1 MRLDGNF
8 KITYNYCRNSVRRGW
23 QFTRKR
29 SIMKYVLFLTA
40 LLTVSAVVLILVLNG
55 KDSAQAGLRAAQA
68 ADGLDHYSYELV
80 FRPESDELAATLTLR
95 YTNRTKDT
103 QSDIVLRTWSGAY
116 RQYETSPASIDE
128 LFNVCY
134 PEGFSEGGISI
145 EGIWWNDAIAP
156 YSFDDEAS
164 TVLRI
169 PVGTLAPSESGTLR
183 LRCRIHVP
191 RCAHRFGVSD
201 GIYQFGNALPVLSV
215 WQDGEWRT
223 DEYWPIGDPFMSEC
237 ANYDVTLSVPK
248 GWMCA
253 ATGNGASKSA
263 DGDRTL
269 YTFHADAVRE
279 FGFAL
284 SDKWQK
290 AETKADGI
298 TVTAYALS
306 RDGAK
311 KAVDYAVK
319 ALRYCASH
327 YGDYAYSSFSVCS
340 IDFPFG
346 GMEYPQL
353 VMISSSCFD
362 KDSADTLELTL
373 VHETAHQWFYGL
385 VGSDSFNQPWQDET
399 LCEYTVLRY
408 VKERYGTDSYRTLRA
423 TRVDAAMQDPL
434 PLAVTPGSPISYYS
448 SYSAY
453 SSVVY
458 GRGTAFLLDAD
469 EMTGK
474 VDAALKAYCEK
485 YAFRIASRDDLLT
498 TLCDSCEAD
507 LYPLAV
513 DYLDTLM

>member
-1 MRLDGNF
+1 
-8 KITYNYCRNSVRRGW
+8 
-23 QFTRKR
+23 
-29 SIMKYVLFLTA
+29 MKYLLFLTA
-40 LLTVSAVVLILVLNG
+40 LLMAVAVIVFFFFHG
-55 KDSAQAGLRAAQA
+55 KGSKETGLRAAKA
-68 ADGLDHYSYELV
+68 ADGLDHYMYELV
-80 FRPESDELAATLTLR
+80 FRPESDELAVTLTLQ
-95 YTNRTKDT
+95 YTNRTQDT
-103 QSDIVLRTWSGAY
+103 QSDIVLRTWAGAY
-116 RQYETSPASIDE
+116 QQYETSPASIDE
-128 LFNVCY
+128 LFDSCY

-145 EGIWWNDAIAP
+145 EGVWWNDTIVS

-164 TVLRI
+164 TVLRV
-169 PVGTLAPSESGTLR
+169 PVGAIAADESGRLR
-183 LRCRIHVP
+183 LRCRIQVP
-191 RCAHRFGVSD
+191 HCAHRFGESN

-215 WQDGEWRT
+215 WQDGVWHT

-253 ATGNGASKSA
+253 ATGSSTSKSS
-263 DGDRTL
+263 GDRTL
-269 YTFHADAVRE
+269 FSFHADAVRE

-290 AETKADGI
+290 AEKKADGI
-298 TVTAYALS
+298 TVSAYALS
-306 RDGAK
+306 KDGAK
-311 KAVDYAVK
+311 KAAEYAVK

-327 YGDYAYSSFSVCS
+327 YGDYPYSTFTVCS
-340 IDFPFG
+340 IGFPFG

-353 VMISSSCFD
+353 VMVSNSCFE
-362 KDSADTLELTL
+362 KNSSDTLELTL
-373 VHETAHQWFYGL
+373 VHETAHQWFYAL

-399 LCEYTVLRY
+399 LCEYTVLGY
-408 VKERYGTDSYRTLRA
+408 VKERYGTDSFQALRA

-448 SYSAY
+448 SYTAY

-474 VDAALKAYCEK
+474 VDAALKAYCDR